1 LTELRRNLEI
11 KARDADPR
19 RSLEAALALGAD
31 DQGELTQRDT
41 YFAGARGR
49 LKLRQQTPGES
60 ELIQY
65 RRPDDAG
72 PRVSEF
78 RLVPVSEA
86 AALELALE
94 AALGALVVVE
104 KRRRLLL
111 WEGVRIHLD
120 DVEGLGAF
128 VELEAPEDGDQDAK
142 VERLREALGVG
153 ELIPGSYSD
162 LLLDSP
168 ERLVDAAAA
177 AMRNAYAPHS
187 KFKVGAA
194 LRTPTGAIF
203 AGANVENA
211 SYPQGQC
218 AEASA
223 IGALIAAGERE
234 IAAVAVVAEQMDVCP
249 PCGGCRQKLAEFA
262 KPDTPVHLGRT
273 TTTTMGELLPMA
285 FELHE

>member
-1 LTELRRNLEI
+1 MTELRRNLEI

-49 LKLRQQTPGES
+49 LKLRQQTPGEA

-65 RRPDDAG
+65 RRPDEAG

-78 RLVPVSEA
+78 RLVPVGDV
-86 AALELALE
+86 AALEQALD
-94 AALGALVVVE
+94 AALGTLVVVE

-120 DVEGLGAF
+120 GVAGLGTYL
-128 VELEAPEDGDQDAK
+128 ELEAPEDGAEKIDK
-142 VERLREALGVG
+142 LRETLQIGD
-153 ELIPGSYSD
+153 LIAGSYSD

-168 ERLVDAAAA
+168 QRLVDAAEA

-187 KFKVGAA
+187 EFKVGAA
-194 LRTPTGAIF
+194 LRTPSGAIF

-223 IGALIAAGERE
+223 IGALISAGERE

-262 KPDTPVHLGRT
+262 KPDTPVHLGRS
-273 TTTTMGELLPMA
+273 TTTTMGELLPLA
-285 FELHE
+285 FELR

>member
-49 LKLRQQTPGES
+49 LKLRQQTPGEA

-65 RRPDDAG
+65 RRPDEAG

-78 RLVPVSEA
+78 RLVPVGDV
-86 AALELALE
+86 AALEQALD
-94 AALGALVVVE
+94 AALGTLVVVE

-120 DVEGLGAF
+120 GVAGLGTYL
-128 VELEAPEDGDQDAK
+128 ELEAPEDGAEKIDK
-142 VERLREALGVG
+142 LRKTLQIGD
-153 ELIPGSYSD
+153 LIAGSYSD

-168 ERLVDAAAA
+168 QRLVDAAEA

-187 KFKVGAA
+187 EFKVGAA
-194 LRTPTGAIF
+194 LRTPSGAIF

-223 IGALIAAGERE
+223 IGALISAGERE

-262 KPDTPVHLGRT
+262 KPDTPVHLGRS
-273 TTTTMGELLPMA
+273 TTTTMGELLPLA
-285 FELHE
+285 FELR

>member
-49 LKLRQQTPGES
+49 LKLRQQTPGEA

-65 RRPDDAG
+65 RRPDESG

-78 RLVPVSEA
+78 RLVPVSDSG
-86 AALELALE
+86 ALEQALDG
-94 AALGALVVVE
+94 ALGTLVVVE

-120 DVEGLGAF
+120 DVAGLGAYL
-128 VELEAPEDGDQDAK
+128 ELEAPEDGAPKIDK
-142 VERLREALGVG
+142 LREALQIGD
-153 ELIPGSYSD
+153 LIAGSYSD

-168 ERLVDAAAA
+168 ERLIDAAEA

-187 KFKVGAA
+187 EFKVGAA
-194 LRTPTGAIF
+194 LRAPSGAIF

-223 IGALIAAGERE
+223 IGALISAGERE
-234 IAAVAVVAEQMDVCP
+234 IAGVAVVAERMDVCP

-262 KPDTPVHLGRT
+262 KPDTPVHLGRS
-273 TTTTMGELLPMA
+273 TTTTMGELLPLA
-285 FELHE
+285 FELR

>member
-49 LKLRQQTPGES
+49 LKLRQQTPGEA

-65 RRPDDAG
+65 RRPDEGG

-78 RLVPVSEA
+78 RLVPVGDPR
-86 AALELALE
+86 ALEQALD
-94 AALGALVVVE
+94 AALGTLVVVE

-120 DVEGLGAF
+120 DVAGLGAYL
-128 VELEAPEDGDQDAK
+128 ELEAPEDGPQK
-142 VERLREALGVG
+142 IETLREALQIGD
-153 ELIPGSYSD
+153 LIAGSYSD

-168 ERLVDAAAA
+168 ERLIDAAEA

-187 KFKVGAA
+187 EFKVGAA
-194 LRTPTGAIF
+194 LRAPSGAIF

-223 IGALIAAGERE
+223 IGALISAGERE
-234 IAAVAVVAEQMDVCP
+234 IAGVAVVAGRMDVCP

-262 KPDTPVHLGRT
+262 KPDTPVHLGRS
-273 TTTTMGELLPMA
+273 TTTTMGELLPLA
-285 FELHE
+285 FELR

>member
-1 LTELRRNLEI
+1 MTELRRNLEI

-31 DQGELTQRDT
+31 DRGELTQRDT

-49 LKLRQQTPGES
+49 LKLRQQTPGEA

-65 RRPDDAG
+65 RRPDAAG

-78 RLVPVSEA
+78 RLVPVGDV
-86 AALELALE
+86 AALEQALD
-94 AALGALVVVE
+94 AALGTLVVVE

-120 DVEGLGAF
+120 GVAGLGTYL
-128 VELEAPEDGDQDAK
+128 ELEAPEDGAEKIDK
-142 VERLREALGVG
+142 LRETLQIGD
-153 ELIPGSYSD
+153 LIAGSYSD

-168 ERLVDAAAA
+168 QRLVDAAEA

-187 KFKVGAA
+187 EFKVGAA
-194 LRTPTGAIF
+194 LRTPSGAIF

-223 IGALIAAGERE
+223 IGALISAGERE
-234 IAAVAVVAEQMDVCP
+234 IAAVAVVAEQRDVCP

-262 KPDTPVHLGRT
+262 KPDTPVHLGRS
-273 TTTTMGELLPMA
+273 TTTTMGELLPLA
-285 FELHE
+285 FELR